1 MQPCNQFGRRIL
13 QKEFANPKFPVRME
27 SCGFAFLHSYLYI
40 TPMLPLLPE
49 LQWEE
54 GEVVVEVDK
63 LDLLRR

>member
-1 MQPCNQFGRRIL
+1 
-13 QKEFANPKFPVRME
+13 ME